1 MSVSTKHLN
10 RLNKKI
16 SEIAIDGGSVGVAV
30 SGGGD
35 STALL
40 NLLLP
45 WADENQK
52 KLFAVTVDHNLR
64 SNSFQEA
71 NFVKKLCV
79 EYRVDHSILKIKDQV
94 AGNLQSWA
102 RENRYR
108 LIAEWAYQKGI
119 KSVFLGHTLDDQAET
134 FLLRLAR
141 GSGIDGLSAMS
152 PKSYRNGICWLRP
165 LLNISRKDLR
175 IFLDDQE
182 IPYVD
187 DPSNEDFRF
196 DRIKIRKVLAS
207 SHEYGLNTT
216 RLVETSHR
224 MAQARDVLNN
234 VAFQFAK
241 NHVLQTKIG
250 TVTVD
255 LLELESL
262 FPDTRHR
269 ILSYLVKWVSGNSYG
284 ARAKT
289 IEHTMVSVLEGKSRT
304 CCGCVLASFD
314 GKLHISREFN
324 AVKNSETSQNIWD
337 GRWSCPANCTIKAC
351 GENGLKQLKDW
362 KKFMLPRHA
371 LLAMPTIWNKD
382 KLLDHLLNEG
392 QNSKIRSIKNDKDFY
407 KGILS
412 Y

>member
-1 MSVSTKHLN
+1 MSVSTKQLN
-10 RLNKKI
+10 SLNEKI
-16 SEIAIDGGSVGVAV
+16 TEIANDGGSFGVAV
-30 SGGGD
+30 SGGSD

-40 NLLLP
+40 NLLVP
-45 WADENQK
+45 WADKNQK

-64 SNSFQEA
+64 SNSLEEA
-71 NFVKKLCV
+71 KFVKKLCV
-79 EYRVDHSILKIKDQV
+79 EYQVDHSILKINDQV
-94 AGNLQSWA
+94 KGNLQSWA

-108 LIAEWAYQKGI
+108 LISEWAYQKGI
-119 KSVFLGHTLDDQAET
+119 KSIFLGHTLDDQAET

-152 PKSYRNGICWLRP
+152 SKSYRNGIYWLRP

-175 IFLDDQE
+175 IFLNDQK
-182 IPYVD
+182 ISYVD

-196 DRIKIRKVLAS
+196 DRIKVRKVLATS
-207 SHEYGLNTT
+207 QEFGLKTA

-224 MAQARDVLNN
+224 MAQARDVLNH

-255 LLELESL
+255 LLELKSL

-289 IEHTMVSVLEGKSRT
+289 LEQTMLSVLEGKSRT
-304 CCGCVLASFD
+304 CCGCVLANFD

-324 AVKNSETSQNIWD
+324 AVKNSETSQSIWD
-337 GRWSCPANCTIKAC
+337 GRWSCPATCNIKAC
-351 GENGLKQLKDW
+351 GEKGLKQLKDW

-371 LLAMPTIWNKD
+371 LLAMPTIWSED

-392 QNSKIRSIKNDKDFY
+392 QNSKIRSIKNDNDFY

>member
-1 MSVSTKHLN
+1 MC
-10 RLNKKI
+10 
-16 SEIAIDGGSVGVAV
+16 
-30 SGGGD
+30 
-35 STALL
+35 
-40 NLLLP
+40 LLLP

-187 DPSNEDFRF
+187 DPSNDQIGQSSSLPLKLSSTLVLLLMFCVGLYPSSQIYSSF
-196 DRIKIRKVLAS
+196 DLLITVKINVLDRANI
-207 SHEYGLNTT
+207 NTT
-216 RLVETSHR
+216 
-224 MAQARDVLNN
+224 
-234 VAFQFAK
+234 
-241 NHVLQTKIG
+241 
-250 TVTVD
+250 
-255 LLELESL
+255 
-262 FPDTRHR
+262 
-269 ILSYLVKWVSGNSYG
+269 
-284 ARAKT
+284 
-289 IEHTMVSVLEGKSRT
+289 
-304 CCGCVLASFD
+304 
-314 GKLHISREFN
+314 
-324 AVKNSETSQNIWD
+324 
-337 GRWSCPANCTIKAC
+337 
-351 GENGLKQLKDW
+351 
-362 KKFMLPRHA
+362 
-371 LLAMPTIWNKD
+371 
-382 KLLDHLLNEG
+382 
-392 QNSKIRSIKNDKDFY
+392 
-407 KGILS
+407 
-412 Y
+412 